1 MFHVADR
8 IVYAMA
14 GLRMMSSALELCGA
28 LLMLYFGTAERALQV
43 NAMLAFVGPT
53 VLVLVTAL
61 GVTALAGEVQ
71 WHRLLWIALGVCC
84 ILYGATGD

>member
-1 MFHVADR
+1 MFEVVDR

-14 GLRMMSSALELCGA
+14 GLRMMSSVLELCGA

-43 NAMLAFVGPT
+43 NAALALVGPT

-61 GVTALAGEVQ
+61 GVTALAGEIE
-71 WHRLLWIALGVCC
+71 WHRLLWIALGVSC
-84 ILYGATGD
+84 ILYGVKG